1 MILRVQFRMT
11 ARWKQSKEKVNNP
24 QIKKDMN
31 NNRRKQIDD
40 ILEQLNPLL
49 LEIESVKDEEQE
61 AYDNLPESMQNGD
74 KGEKMSDAVNNLE
87 YAFDSQTE
95 VIDYLESA
103 KD

>member
-1 MILRVQFRMT
+1 
-11 ARWKQSKEKVNNP
+11 
-24 QIKKDMN
+24 MN
-31 NNRRKQIDD
+31 KNRRKQIDD

-49 LEIESVKDEEQE
+49 LGIESVKDEEQE

-87 YAFDSQTE
+87 YAFDSLTE